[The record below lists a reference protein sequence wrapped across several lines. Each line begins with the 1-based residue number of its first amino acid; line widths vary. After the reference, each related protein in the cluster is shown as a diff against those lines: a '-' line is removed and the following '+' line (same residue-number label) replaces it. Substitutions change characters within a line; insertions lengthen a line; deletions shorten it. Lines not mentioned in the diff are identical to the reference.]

1 MRAARPASALRLA
14 FVPLFVA
21 AALALAAAPA
31 RAEGP
36 SADDYIAAADPA
48 VKAELEAGGLT
59 VKSALASILASG
71 AIKPEHVTNALS
83 RPNFAKHA
91 RDTIVAL
98 SQVVG
103 VKGAAETFE
112 KIADTKEEG
121 GIRGAA
127 FEIQVGAALG
137 NRVAQIGGQV
147 DGDEVDALLTDGT
160 RVEAKND
167 APDDEPFLSD
177 SLFDKAKKQLKL
189 RGRYGDPVMLIIN
202 EPLSK
207 GQLES
212 FRRNLGKA
220 ASVMVLQKGTLT
232 LQLDREVETS
242 AERMVRQARANMRV
256 VDRAR
261 HSVARSTS
269 RAVRSVRYAYP
280 RARRALRAR
289 KATRQAAR

>member
-1 MRAARPASALRLA
+1 MRAARPASARRLVL
-14 FVPLFVA
+14 VPLFIA
-21 AALALAAAPA
+21 AALAAAAAPA
-31 RAEGP
+31 RAEGQ
-36 SADDYIAAADPA
+36 SADDYIAAAEPG
-48 VKAELEAGGLT
+48 VKAALEAGGLP

-83 RPNFAKHA
+83 RANFAKHA
-91 RDTIVAL
+91 SVTIVAL
-98 SQVVG
+98 AQVVG

-112 KIADTKEEG
+112 KIADVKDEG

-137 NRVAQIGGQV
+137 SRVAQIGGKV

-167 APDDEPFLSD
+167 APDDEPTLSP

-202 EPLSK
+202 EPLSQ
-207 GQLES
+207 GQMDS
-212 FRRNLGKA
+212 FRRTLGKA
-220 ASVMVLQKGTLT
+220 ASVMVLQNGTLRT
-232 LQLDREVETS
+232 QMDREVETNT
-242 AERMVRQARANMRV
+242 ERMVRQARANMRV

-289 KATRQAAR
+289 KAARQAAR